1 MLHSEIAEFPGT
13 FPGIPRNSK
22 FEVNGVV
29 TLRTAPTDRSDRSD
43 LARSEQFR
51 RIDRSGRGI
60 GRSGRGIG
68 RSGRGISRG

>member
-1 MLHSEIAEFPGT
+1 MSYTYPVRSNLRLRHNQPQNLH
-13 FPGIPRNSK
+13 RY
-22 FEVNGVV
+22 GVV